1 MTEEDGSYQIVFVDC
16 QRSLANFYDFMR
28 ISLGISAV
36 GFAAVFLMV
45 LILSKYV
52 FRPVEDSY
60 RKQKQFITDAGH
72 ELKTPLTIIDANV
85 EVLEMMEGEN
95 QWTTSIHHQ
104 TKRLANLTAELVE
117 LSRLDEERELPMME
131 FSFSDAVS
139 ETAEGFQT
147 AAEAA
152 RKTMEIQ
159 VEQNLSFTGD
169 EQKIRKLVSVFLD
182 NALKYSDESGKILV
196 KAGRKGKGRYLT
208 VENTAKDQ
216 KQGNLNYLFER
227 FYREDASRSSKTA
240 GYGIGLSIAK
250 AIVQAHKGKISAR
263 GEENRFIITVEF

>member
-1 MTEEDGSYQIVFVDC
+1 
-16 QRSLANFYDFMR
+16 
-28 ISLGISAV
+28 
-36 GFAAVFLMV
+36 
-45 LILSKYV
+45 
-52 FRPVEDSY
+52 
-60 RKQKQFITDAGH
+60 
-72 ELKTPLTIIDANV
+72 
-85 EVLEMMEGEN
+85 
-95 QWTTSIHHQ
+95 
-104 TKRLANLTAELVE
+104 
-117 LSRLDEERELPMME
+117 ME

-152 RKTMEIQ
+152 RKTLEIQ

-182 NALKYSDESGKILV
+182 NALKYSDESGQILV

-250 AIVQAHKGKISAR
+250 AIVQAHKGKIRAR

>member
-1 MTEEDGSYQIVFVDC
+1 M
-16 QRSLANFYDFMR
+16 
-28 ISLGISAV
+28 
-36 GFAAVFLMV
+36 
-45 LILSKYV
+45 
-52 FRPVEDSY
+52 
-60 RKQKQFITDAGH
+60 
-72 ELKTPLTIIDANV
+72 
-85 EVLEMMEGEN
+85 
-95 QWTTSIHHQ
+95 

-196 KAGRKGKGRYLT
+196 KAGRKGKGR
-208 VENTAKDQ
+208 
-216 KQGNLNYLFER
+216 
-227 FYREDASRSSKTA
+227 
-240 GYGIGLSIAK
+240 
-250 AIVQAHKGKISAR
+250 
-263 GEENRFIITVEF
+263 